1 MSYRLSA
8 WSLGHPAYDLVSLL
22 QDVRTFISIKNQK
35 YFINIMKKMNYN
47 KNNFETTYLIL
58 GTQRLFKIIGI
69 FERLA
74 KEQGN
79 FIP

>member
-1 MSYRLSA
+1 
-8 WSLGHPAYDLVSLL
+8 
-22 QDVRTFISIKNQK
+22 
-35 YFINIMKKMNYN
+35 MNYN

-74 KEQGN
+74 KEQGKTLYLN
-79 FIP
+79 YLPRTWRLLSHNLNYPIFKDLKFWISNNKKIK